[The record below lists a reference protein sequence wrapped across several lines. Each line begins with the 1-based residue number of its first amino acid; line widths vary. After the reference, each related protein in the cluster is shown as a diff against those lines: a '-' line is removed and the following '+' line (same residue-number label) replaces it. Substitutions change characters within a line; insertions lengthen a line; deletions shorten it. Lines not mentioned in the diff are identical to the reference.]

1 MVPTERVVKATSYT
15 LLTVLII
22 LIMVVA
28 EKILI
33 PLTWSIVFSFLL
45 LPFCKKLESLKIPRS
60 AAAIISTIVFI
71 VVSNL
76 ILFFLI
82 YESAHILK
90 NQDLLRL
97 WSKEELSSIIDNLQ
111 SSLGLEVVDTS
122 TVFSKDS
129 MKNLFSLLAKQ
140 VEGIGDNTLILT
152 LIPMY
157 IFFFLNYRGLLQKF
171 IMNFYSGDHRTRI
184 QYSVKGSHNSIA
196 QYLTGMAILTG
207 VTIILTYLILL
218 VFGIRYAFFFGVF
231 LGILNLIP
239 YIGNLLGFVVI
250 LLFIWGTKE
259 PAYLLY
265 VGISLYLSNLIQE
278 NFLRPVLVGD
288 KMEMNAAVV
297 FTAVIIG
304 GMIWGFSGM
313 VLFIPLVGVLKAFID
328 GNPEWKDFGI
338 FFQTK

>member
-33 PLTWSIVFSFLL
+33 PITWSMIFALLL
-45 LPFCKKLESLKIPRS
+45 LPLAKKLESWKLPRS
-60 AAAIISTIVFI
+60 AAAIISTLVFMI
-71 VVSNL
+71 VSNL
-76 ILFFLI
+76 ILFFLV

-90 NQDLLRL
+90 NENLHL
-97 WSKEELSSIIDNLQ
+97 WSKDDLTSIINNLQ
-111 SSLGLEVVDTS
+111 SSLGLKIIDTS
-122 TVFSKDS
+122 TVFSHDTV
-129 MKNLFSLLAKQ
+129 KNLLNLLAKQ
-140 VEGIGDNTLILT
+140 VAGIGDNILILT

-157 IFFFLNYRGLLQKF
+157 IFFFINYRALLQRF
-171 IMNFYSGDHRTRI
+171 ILNFYTGDQLARV
-184 QYSVKGSHNSIA
+184 QFSVKGSNNSIY
-196 QYLTGMAILTG
+196 QYLSGMAILTG
-207 VTIILTYLILL
+207 VAIVLTYLILL
-218 VFGIRYAFFFGVF
+218 IFGVRYAFFFAVF
-231 LGILNLIP
+231 LAILNLVP
-239 YIGNLLGFVVI
+239 FIGNLLGFVVI
-250 LLFIWGTKE
+250 LLFIWGTKS
-259 PAYLLY
+259 PQYVLY
-265 VGISLYLSNLIQE
+265 VGIALYLSNLIQE

-313 VLFIPLVGVLKAFID
+313 VLFIPLVGILKAFID
-328 GNPEWKDFGI
+328 GNPEWKHFGI